1 LTRIISVIP
10 LPVFLVALPVRYAAS
25 AEQVEIIELTNPE
38 DIRHAST
45 LDRSIDSL
53 SNKVTE
59 CVQRKLAPASEC
71 FCLYP
76 QDLARVRNTYEG
88 ALRQH
93 PDWNNKTVSYTL
105 EGRTHAISLGGLSR
119 QFQTQCPQGD

>member
-1 LTRIISVIP
+1 LTRVTSTTL
-10 LPVFLVALPVRYAAS
+10 LPIFLFASTICFAVS
-25 AEQVEIIELTNPE
+25 AEQVEIVQLTKPE

-45 LDRSIDSL
+45 MDRAIVSL

-76 QDLARVRNTYEG
+76 HELSRVRNTYE
-88 ALRQH
+88 ATLRQH
-93 PDWNNKTVSYTL
+93 PDWKNKTVSYAL
-105 EGRTHAISLGGLSR
+105 EGRTYAVSLGGLSR
-119 QFQTQCPQGD
+119 QFQTKCPQGN